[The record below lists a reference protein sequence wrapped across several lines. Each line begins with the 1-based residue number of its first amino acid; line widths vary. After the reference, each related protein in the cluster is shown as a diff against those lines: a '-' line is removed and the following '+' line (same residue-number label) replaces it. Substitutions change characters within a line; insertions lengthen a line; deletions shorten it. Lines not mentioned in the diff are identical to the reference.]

1 MDWMTQLAQYVP
13 QTPQEAAD
21 KVALQNDV
29 QKYGTA
35 VLERSSPS
43 GSHIC
48 CSGMILDPTMTQVL
62 LVYHN
67 IYQSFSWTGGHAD
80 GESDF
85 LAVAIREAQEET
97 GLQQVQPLCSA
108 ILSIDRL
115 PVKAHIRRGEPVAAH
130 FHDCISFGLLADPKQ
145 PLRIQPAEN
154 SAVCWKP
161 IAELPELCQEPHML
175 PVYEKLIARMK
186 QVRQVGL
193 VCDSQKRFAMAERP
207 EPLSCLDFRN
217 YAATDP
223 CRGSQRLL
231 SAILDCFSND
241 TGIGRG

>member
-21 KVALQNDV
+21 KAALQNDV

-85 LAVAIREAQEET
+85 LVVAFLIYNPMIIYNIPFLT
-97 GLQQVQPLCSA
+97 STFLV
-108 ILSIDRL
+108 
-115 PVKAHIRRGEPVAAH
+115 
-130 FHDCISFGLLADPKQ
+130 LLNTPQ
-145 PLRIQPAEN
+145 
-154 SAVCWKP
+154 S
-161 IAELPELCQEPHML
+161 
-175 PVYEKLIARMK
+175 
-186 QVRQVGL
+186 
-193 VCDSQKRFAMAERP
+193 
-207 EPLSCLDFRN
+207 
-217 YAATDP
+217 
-223 CRGSQRLL
+223 GSL
-231 SAILDCFSND
+231 
-241 TGIGRG
+241 TP

>member
-21 KVALQNDV
+21 KAALQNDV

-48 CSGMILDPTMTQVL
+48 CSGMVLDPTMTQVL

-108 ILSIDRL
+108 ILSIDR
-115 PVKAHIRRGEPVAAH
+115 
-130 FHDCISFGLLADPKQ
+130 
-145 PLRIQPAEN
+145 
-154 SAVCWKP
+154 
-161 IAELPELCQEPHML
+161 
-175 PVYEKLIARMK
+175 
-186 QVRQVGL
+186 
-193 VCDSQKRFAMAERP
+193 
-207 EPLSCLDFRN
+207 
-217 YAATDP
+217 
-223 CRGSQRLL
+223 
-231 SAILDCFSND
+231 
-241 TGIGRG
+241 

>member
-21 KVALQNDV
+21 KAALQNDV

-48 CSGMILDPTMTQVL
+48 CSGMVLDPTMTQVL

-186 QVRQVGL
+186 RYGRN
-193 VCDSQKRFAMAERP
+193 SRRFCRRWLHRCWIGMRFIREI
-207 EPLSCLDFRN
+207 
-217 YAATDP
+217 
-223 CRGSQRLL
+223 CRGGKTRTPIMSGFQKLCCNRLV
-231 SAILDCFSND
+231 SRQSKAIISDS
-241 TGIGRG
+241 

>member
-161 IAELPELCQEPHML
+161 IAELPELVKVYRDALKIADAYPDSLGARILRESLSIGEPEAILNTEQTLRELQEW
-175 PVYEKLIARMK
+175 LIRK
-186 QVRQVGL
+186 
-193 VCDSQKRFAMAERP
+193 S
-207 EPLSCLDFRN
+207 
-217 YAATDP
+217 DP
-223 CRGSQRLL
+223 C
-231 SAILDCFSND
+231 
-241 TGIGRG
+241 

>member
-21 KVALQNDV
+21 QADLLNDV

-97 GLQQVQPLCSA
+97 GLQRFFPLTA
-108 ILSIDRL
+108 
-115 PVKAHIRRGEPVAAH
+115 
-130 FHDCISFGLLADPKQ
+130 
-145 PLRIQPAEN
+145 
-154 SAVCWKP
+154 
-161 IAELPELCQEPHML
+161 
-175 PVYEKLIARMK
+175 
-186 QVRQVGL
+186 
-193 VCDSQKRFAMAERP
+193 
-207 EPLSCLDFRN
+207 CL
-217 YAATDP
+217 
-223 CRGSQRLL
+223 
-231 SAILDCFSND
+231 
-241 TGIGRG
+241 